1 MARKPRS
8 VRDPE
13 LAAALRSG
21 LERGF
26 FAPQQASRVIRAL
39 DGRSPQEFAEQLGM
53 SVKVIKAIESGI
65 GNPSYNALARI
76 AAAAGLR
83 VAFVSQSR
91 SVELMDP
98 RARADEE
105 RLRRQTDAEAIASGR
120 VSAREMHQRNA
131 LQVDELSFE
140 LRALA

>member
-39 DGRSPQEFAEQLGM
+39 DGRSQQEFAEQLGM

-120 VSAREMHQRNA
+120 GSAREMHQRNA